1 MVLETLGWGKE
12 AREDISF
19 VLEARLLYTQPTD
32 VNWRNLFAVKM
43 SPTNALLVTLGQ
55 NTITPSIKLLKEEM
69 PKFSKETGCRE
80 AALILLKEKGMRY
93 SPVREPL
100 MLDKCVICWEQDWDD
115 CFEVTEFTTKES
127 YIFKVLDKKPVT
139 NTFREPTL
147 KSFQGFKEMVW
158 FSIKTPNH
166 ILNIYQNYMVLACL
180 PSGSVQFWCL
190 PKKVRVVT
198 LRNWKFDDVIY
209 CMIYQKAIFTI

>member
-19 VLEARLLYTQPTD
+19 VYEARLSYTQPTD

-43 SPTNALLVTLGQ
+43 SPANALLVTLGQ
-55 NTITPSIKLLKEEM
+55 NTITPSLKVLSEET
-69 PKFSKETGCRE
+69 PRFSGETGCRE

-100 MLDKCVICWEQDWDD
+100 MLDKCVICWEQEWDD

-127 YIFKVLDKKPVT
+127 YIFKVTNKNQLQTHLQKFPWLERIGVVCSDKKEQSNST
-139 NTFREPTL
+139 YISKL
-147 KSFQGFKEMVW
+147 
-158 FSIKTPNH
+158 
-166 ILNIYQNYMVLACL
+166 
-180 PSGSVQFWCL
+180 
-190 PKKVRVVT
+190 
-198 LRNWKFDDVIY
+198 
-209 CMIYQKAIFTI
+209 